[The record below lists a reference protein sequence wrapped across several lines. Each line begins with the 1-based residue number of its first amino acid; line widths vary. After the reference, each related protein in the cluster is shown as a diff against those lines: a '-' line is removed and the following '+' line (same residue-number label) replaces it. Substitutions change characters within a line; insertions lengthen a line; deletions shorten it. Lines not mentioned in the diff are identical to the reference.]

1 MYRKQSIIRI
11 FKCVDLRRKFMV
23 KKRNTETKQQIKTS
37 FTKLLKEKGMDSLT
51 ISDIARDANINRG
64 TFYLHYLDKYDLME
78 KLENDV
84 IEELTK
90 ILLSDN
96 PNEIDD
102 PIEIIPY
109 NAILNAL
116 YYVKSDFEFI
126 EALTGTGGDPMFVER
141 FKRILEKLIQIQI
154 EKTDKLNFSMKGLP
168 EDYAREILLS
178 SATAIVLL
186 WIKKGALESPEQIAE
201 MLSKAKDISPYELLV

>member
-1 MYRKQSIIRI
+1 
-11 FKCVDLRRKFMV
+11 MV
-23 KKRNTETKQQIKTS
+23 MKRNTGTKQQIKNA

-51 ISDIARDANINRG
+51 ISEIARDANINRG
-64 TFYLHYLDKYDLME
+64 TFYLHYIDKYDLLE
-78 KLENDV
+78 KLENEV

-90 ILLSDN
+90 ILLCDDSNDDIEN
-96 PNEIDD
+96 PNNIDD
-102 PIEIIPY
+102 LIDIIPY

-126 EALTGTGGDPMFVER
+126 EALTGNGGDPMFVER
-141 FKRILEKLIQIQI
+141 FKRIIEQLILIQI

-178 SATAIVLL
+178 SATAIILL
-186 WIKKGALESPEQIAE
+186 WIKKGALESPEVIAE
-201 MLSKAKDISPYELLV
+201 MLSKAKEISPYELLV

>member
-1 MYRKQSIIRI
+1 
-11 FKCVDLRRKFMV
+11 MV
-23 KKRNTETKQQIKTS
+23 KKRNTGTKQQIKNA

-51 ISDIARDANINRG
+51 ISEIARDANINRG
-64 TFYLHYLDKYDLME
+64 TFYLHYIDKYDLME

-90 ILLSDN
+90 ILLSDT
-96 PNEIDD
+96 PNDIDD
-102 PIEIIPY
+102 LTDIIPY

-126 EALTGTGGDPMFVER
+126 EALAGNGGDPMFVER
-141 FKRILEKLIQIQI
+141 FKRIIEKLIQIQI

-178 SATAIVLL
+178 SATAIILL

-201 MLSKAKDISPYELLV
+201 MLSKSKNLAPYELLV

>member
-1 MYRKQSIIRI
+1 
-11 FKCVDLRRKFMV
+11 MV

-51 ISDIARDANINRG
+51 ISDIARDATINRG

-84 IEELTK
+84 IEELTR

-109 NAILNAL
+109 NAIFNAL

-126 EALTGTGGDPMFVER
+126 EALTGTGGDPMFVEK

>member
-1 MYRKQSIIRI
+1 
-11 FKCVDLRRKFMV
+11 MV
-23 KKRNTETKQQIKTS
+23 MKRNTGTKQQIKNA

-51 ISDIARDANINRG
+51 ISEIARDANINRG
-64 TFYLHYLDKYDLME
+64 TFYLHYIDKYDLLE
-78 KLENDV
+78 KLENEV

-90 ILLSDN
+90 ILLCDDSNDDIEN
-96 PNEIDD
+96 PNNIDD
-102 PIEIIPY
+102 LIDIIPY

-126 EALTGTGGDPMFVER
+126 EALAGNGGDPMFVER
-141 FKRILEKLIQIQI
+141 FKTIIEKLILTQI

-178 SATAIVLL
+178 SATAIILL
-186 WIKKGALESPEQIAE
+186 WIKKGALESPEVIAE
-201 MLSKAKDISPYELLV
+201 MLSKAKEISPYELLV

>member
-1 MYRKQSIIRI
+1 
-11 FKCVDLRRKFMV
+11 MV
-23 KKRNTETKQQIKTS
+23 KKRNTGTKQQIKNA
-37 FTKLLKEKGMDSLT
+37 FTKLLKEKGIDSLT
-51 ISDIARDANINRG
+51 ISEIARDANINRG
-64 TFYLHYLDKYDLME
+64 TFYLHYIDKYDLME

-90 ILLSDN
+90 ILLSDT
-96 PNEIDD
+96 PNDIDD
-102 PIEIIPY
+102 LTDIIPY

-126 EALTGTGGDPMFVER
+126 EALTGNGGDPMFVER
-141 FKRILEKLIQIQI
+141 FKRIIEKLIQIQI

-178 SATAIVLL
+178 SATAIILL

-201 MLSKAKDISPYELLV
+201 MLSKSKNLAPYELLV

>member
-1 MYRKQSIIRI
+1 
-11 FKCVDLRRKFMV
+11 MV
-23 KKRNTETKQQIKTS
+23 KKRNTGTKQQIKNA

-51 ISDIARDANINRG
+51 ISEIAKDANINRG
-64 TFYLHYLDKYDLME
+64 TFYLHYIDKYDLLE
-78 KLENDV
+78 KLENEV

-90 ILLSDN
+90 ILLSDDSNDDIEN
-96 PNEIDD
+96 PYSIDD
-102 PIEIIPY
+102 LIDIIPY

-126 EALTGTGGDPMFVER
+126 EALTGSGGDPMFVER
-141 FKRILEKLIQIQI
+141 FKRIIEKLILIQI

-178 SATAIVLL
+178 SATAIILL
-186 WIKKGALESPEQIAE
+186 WIKKGALESPEVIAE
-201 MLSKAKDISPYELLV
+201 MLSKAKQISPYELLV

>member
-1 MYRKQSIIRI
+1 MI
-11 FKCVDLRRKFMV
+11 
-23 KKRNTETKQQIKTS
+23 KKRNTGTKQQIKNV

-78 KLENDV
+78 SLENNA

-90 ILLSDN
+90 ILLKDN
-96 PNEIDD
+96 PNEIND

-116 YYVKSDFEFI
+116 YYVKSDFEFF

-141 FKRILEKLIQIQI
+141 FKSILEKLIQIQI
-154 EKTDKLNFSMKGLP
+154 EKTDKLKFSMKGLP

-201 MLSKAKDISPYELLV
+201 MLSKAKDISPYELLI

>member
-1 MYRKQSIIRI
+1 
-11 FKCVDLRRKFMV
+11 MV

-51 ISDIARDANINRG
+51 ISDIARDATINRG

-96 PNEIDD
+96 PNEIYD

-109 NAILNAL
+109 NVILNAL

>member
-1 MYRKQSIIRI
+1 
-11 FKCVDLRRKFMV
+11 
-23 KKRNTETKQQIKTS
+23 
-37 FTKLLKEKGMDSLT
+37 
-51 ISDIARDANINRG
+51 
-64 TFYLHYLDKYDLME
+64 ME

-168 EDYAREILLS
+168 EDYACEILLS
-178 SATAIVLL
+178 SSTAIVLL

>member
-1 MYRKQSIIRI
+1 
-11 FKCVDLRRKFMV
+11 MV

-51 ISDIARDANINRG
+51 ISDIARDATINRG

-126 EALTGTGGDPMFVER
+126 EALTGTGGDPMFVEK